1 MKDLAARPDVVLEA
15 LGHGLPPGL
24 DEPTKQRRAI
34 IADFW
39 PHRSSSIQSLGE
51 FPRLGQCVST
61 TSGMLRCY
69 ITQTKDAY
77 RARRRPALRR
87 SSV

>member
-34 IADFW
+34 IAD
-39 PHRSSSIQSLGE
+39 L
-51 FPRLGQCVST
+51 
-61 TSGMLRCY
+61 Y
-69 ITQTKDAY
+69 
-77 RARRRPALRR
+77 RRRVV
-87 SSV
+87 SIEKM

>member
-39 PHRSSSIQSLGE
+39 PHRSSSIQSLG
-51 FPRLGQCVST
+51 
-61 TSGMLRCY
+61 
-69 ITQTKDAY
+69 
-77 RARRRPALRR
+77 
-87 SSV
+87 